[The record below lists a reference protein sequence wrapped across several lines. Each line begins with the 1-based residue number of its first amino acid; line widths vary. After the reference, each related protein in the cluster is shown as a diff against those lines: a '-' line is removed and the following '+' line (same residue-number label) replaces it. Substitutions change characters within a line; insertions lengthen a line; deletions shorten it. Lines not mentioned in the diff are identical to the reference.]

1 MALLDDLIGGASP
14 DDDDRNMSA
23 GGLVPPGKYHAR
35 LDGSREVEANSG
47 SVGRELSFTILA
59 GPFKGSVV
67 EDSIWKT
74 SNEKTHT
81 RFRIFAHRLGLLTKA
96 VVNGKPQYAPVPGKF
111 DFNDA
116 LGTECILDVKN
127 EEEEWDDK
135 KTGQK
140 RKKMKSKFEWEG
152 VFKLDDPKV
161 KDVERA
167 GSGSTAPPVPK
178 APPKNDDFGGLV

>member
-81 RFRIFAHRLGLLTKA
+81 RFRIFAHRLGLLSKA
-96 VVNGKPQYAPVPGKF
+96 VVNGKSQYTPVPGKF

-116 LGTECILDVKN
+116 LGTECILEVKI
-127 EEEEWDDK
+127 EEEEWDDR

-140 RKKMKSKFEWEG
+140 RRKMKSKFEWEG

-167 GSGSTAPPVPK
+167 TASGTAPPPPPK
-178 APPKNDDFGGLV
+178 APRNDDFGGLV